1 VGVYSGVEP
10 TWAAQTNS
18 GRTHIATKGVD
29 QTGLVLNLDAGVSSS
44 YSGIGTSWT
53 DLSSNNNS
61 GELSIKDS
69 FYKTYD
75 FEVAD
80 YIIPN
85 SPPSSL
91 SIFSSSD
98 YGTINFDGT
107 QNYLNFSASSL
118 GSTTSVEIW
127 AKLGANYT
135 NNTFLSFGNYT
146 VWCGSGGLGY
156 NTSNNDLYGLS
167 SANVSTLGLVGNWK
181 HYIFEM
187 RSDVSYTN
195 NKIYINGQNQ
205 TLSQQQGTE
214 LSTYRNFNNGS
225 GRISSW
231 QSIPGYEMPMN
242 FALVRVYNTSLSQ
255 DQITKQFDVIR
266 KRFGI

>member
-1 VGVYSGVEP
+1 MGISYNP
-10 TWAAQTNS
+10 
-18 GRTHIATKGVD
+18 RTVTD
-29 QTGLVLNLDAGVSSS
+29 GLVLAFDAANTKS
-44 YSGIGTSWT
+44 YSGSGTTINNQIGGV
-53 DLSSNNNS
+53 S
-61 GELSIKDS
+61 GDLSIKDS
-69 FYKTYD
+69 FYKVYD
-75 FEVAD
+75 LEVAD

-85 SPPSSL
+85 SPPTSLPVFNSSN
-91 SIFSSSD
+91 F
-98 YGTINFDGT
+98 GTISFDGVG
-107 QNYLNFSASSL
+107 NYLDFLSPNI
-118 GSTTSVEIW
+118 GSNITLEIW

-195 NKIYINGQNQ
+195 NKIYINGENQ
-205 TLSQQQGTE
+205 ILSQQQGTE
-214 LSTYRNFNNGS
+214 LSTYRNFNNGN

-231 QSIPGYEMPMN
+231 KSTLGYEMPLT
-242 FALVRVYNTSLSQ
+242 FSIFRVYNKILTQGDILQ
-255 DQITKQFDVIR
+255 NYNTFR
-266 KRFGI
+266 GRFNI